1 MYQSCWYDYNEYKY
15 YLRDDKNGWSSFN
28 YQPTL
33 YVKDPYGEFTALDGE
48 TVSPVKKPKDW
59 KDPKY
64 YEKDIEKVTRLLV
77 DVYHDSDDLPS
88 YHNLVYLDIECEIFG
103 ALTAENIKE
112 APSKITA
119 IALHDGNNKTYFC
132 FVLDEKNQLQ
142 EIKEGNKIVIPA
154 KTEKE
159 LLELFLNKWEQLDPT
174 IITGWNCLNKN
185 ESVWLN
191 DRIISIKDIKKGDN
205 LFNNCKVY
213 FKSEVSKKEEYL
225 IKLKNGKIIK
235 SSKDHIFP
243 YYFKEKDKYKNQN
256 TIKINNSESK
266 VSDILGL
273 NKTNNIYLKQNIGNN
288 INPDLNYSKLL
299 KELNI
304 DKPDY
309 LNKEK
314 INIELFRLLGL
325 WFTNG
330 SRSKTTNSCKFYNTE
345 EFLIKDF
352 IELVNPFK
360 ENKIVFEN
368 LKKSYT
374 KDLKIKN
381 QKGTYCINFSN
392 YNNEISILEKLI
404 YDDNGN
410 KKLNKTLLSLLSYN
424 QFLYFFSGLID
435 GDGEFNHK
443 TLNYCNYDGNI
454 DDINELLIWNG
465 VYSRIESSRFKL
477 SIPNLNFYNNK
488 KFILNLPIKH
498 SKKIEKKEKI
508 KWIDKKNTIAK
519 IKKEWFY
526 EDYVLVEI
534 KSIEKTNNK
543 VEMLDI
549 STTNNYFLTQG
560 ILTHNCGFFDIPY
573 LFNRIKNQLGESQAL
588 RLSPIGKVREQPFD
602 FEQPLKIGGVNH
614 LDYLLLF
621 KKYVTK
627 QESSYKLND
636 IGKKY
641 VDLSKVEYEGS
652 LEKLFNEDKNKF
664 IEYNLR
670 DVEIIVALE
679 EKLKYINLT
688 TIICHLCHTEYEQIY
703 YATAINEGR
712 ILTYLK
718 RKGIISPNKPTTYNP
733 ELKNRTNEEKDY
745 AGGFLLDPKIG
756 LHHYLFDCDASSL
769 YPTIMMSLNMSPETL
784 IGRIVIEGKYDC
796 WWSLQELKEKDQE
809 EEITLESKEGKLK
822 NIKIKELIEFIEE
835 NQLSISA
842 NGVLFRTDI
851 KGVLPEVLE
860 DGFTRRQELKKQ
872 MKDAGK
878 KKDWNRYK
886 LYEQRQHSFK
896 ILINSLYGAMSLP
909 SFRFTDGKLFIS
921 SAITLTGQ
929 RLIQESIRFINSKIK
944 EDIK

>member
-174 IITGWNCLNKN
+174 IIT
-185 ESVWLN
+185 
-191 DRIISIKDIKKGDN
+191 
-205 LFNNCKVY
+205 
-213 FKSEVSKKEEYL
+213 
-225 IKLKNGKIIK
+225 
-235 SSKDHIFP
+235 
-243 YYFKEKDKYKNQN
+243 
-256 TIKINNSESK
+256 T
-266 VSDILGL
+266 
-273 NKTNNIYLKQNIGNN
+273 
-288 INPDLNYSKLL
+288 
-299 KELNI
+299 
-304 DKPDY
+304 
-309 LNKEK
+309 
-314 INIELFRLLGL
+314 
-325 WFTNG
+325 
-330 SRSKTTNSCKFYNTE
+330 
-345 EFLIKDF
+345 
-352 IELVNPFK
+352 
-360 ENKIVFEN
+360 
-368 LKKSYT
+368 
-374 KDLKIKN
+374 
-381 QKGTYCINFSN
+381 
-392 YNNEISILEKLI
+392 
-404 YDDNGN
+404 
-410 KKLNKTLLSLLSYN
+410 
-424 QFLYFFSGLID
+424 
-435 GDGEFNHK
+435 
-443 TLNYCNYDGNI
+443 
-454 DDINELLIWNG
+454 WNG
-465 VYSRIESSRFKL
+465 
-477 SIPNLNFYNNK
+477 
-488 KFILNLPIKH
+488 
-498 SKKIEKKEKI
+498 
-508 KWIDKKNTIAK
+508 
-519 IKKEWFY
+519 
-526 EDYVLVEI
+526 
-534 KSIEKTNNK
+534 
-543 VEMLDI
+543 
-549 STTNNYFLTQG
+549 
-560 ILTHNCGFFDIPY
+560 GFFDIPY